1 MLLRFRRG
9 VHAALGDIRKMYN
22 SVWLEDL
29 EMHLHRFLW
38 RNNEDGEIEEYAITR
53 VNIGDRPAGCIAQ
66 LAMRETAKLP
76 MFTHLEEERRVLEED
91 SYVDDILTS
100 HNDLEKLDK
109 TTKKV
114 EEILKAGGFFL
125 KPWVRSGQSGRQTS
139 TSEHP
144 ASLDQVFIL
153 PNQMREGDNK
163 ALGVGY
169 LVKPDKLYLMTSIN
183 FSKRKKKMRISQNLV
198 EEEVRKKTPN
208 PLTRRQLLSQVASLY
223 DPIGLATPAK
233 QKGAILVRKAFQEA
247 GGKTLT
253 RDTWDRPLSERL
265 REEAIHL
272 FEEYTRLNQITFHR
286 SLTPVKRIG
295 KPWGITFSDGS
306 DQSYGVVAYFRWETE
321 QGILVRL
328 VESKAKLTPLDQKG
342 EPVKAEVCGAVFAAR
357 LRKYIEKH
365 SRMQVERW
373 LICWTVKLCWVQS
386 KGTVMGTRP
395 FLQTEWE
402 RSRSPH
408 QLKTGGGFQVSKTL
422 LTSQQE
428 EQPQKTSK
436 RTLCGKM
443 AQSF

>member
-1 MLLRFRRG
+1 
-9 VHAALGDIRKMYN
+9 
-22 SVWLEDL
+22 
-29 EMHLHRFLW
+29 
-38 RNNEDGEIEEYAITR
+38 
-53 VNIGDRPAGCIAQ
+53 
-66 LAMRETAKLP
+66 
-76 MFTHLEEERRVLEED
+76 
-91 SYVDDILTS
+91 
-100 HNDLEKLDK
+100 
-109 TTKKV
+109 
-114 EEILKAGGFFL
+114 
-125 KPWVRSGQSGRQTS
+125 
-139 TSEHP
+139 
-144 ASLDQVFIL
+144 
-153 PNQMREGDNK
+153 MREGDNK

-169 LVKPDKLYLMTSIN
+169 LVKPDKLYLMTLIN

-198 EEEVRKKTPN
+198 EEEVRRKTPN

-306 DQSYGVVAYFRWETE
+306 DQSYGAVAYFRWETE

-328 VESKAKLTPLDQKG
+328 VEPKAKLTPLDQKG

-365 SRMQVERW
+365 
-373 LICWTVKLCWVQS
+373 
-386 KGTVMGTRP
+386 
-395 FLQTEWE
+395 
-402 RSRSPH
+402 
-408 QLKTGGGFQVSKTL
+408 
-422 LTSQQE
+422 
-428 EQPQKTSK
+428 
-436 RTLCGKM
+436 
-443 AQSF
+443 